1 MGRATIP
8 DIARKAGVSTA
19 TVDRALNARPG
30 VSPANRQRVLRAA
43 KELGYLPSEGM
54 SLLPARPAHLE
65 FLIPFG
71 HNAFMRDVTDGI
83 TEFAATLPLV
93 ATCKVTE
100 LDGIGPE
107 ALIPALEALS
117 LRTEGVGLITTD
129 HPTSREAI
137 RRLCEAG
144 VRVVTIASDVPA
156 TPRAAYVGVD
166 NLVAG
171 RTSAQ
176 IMGMMAG
183 DRRGSIGLFLGS
195 HAFHGHEERELGFR
209 SLIEARHPRLAILPA
224 IETGEDSR
232 RSQRSMAEL
241 LRATADLVGVYC
253 IGAGRRGIVD
263 ALRSARPR
271 VRPFVV
277 VHDLT
282 DTSRAWLAEG
292 TVDVV
297 IDQNARLVGEQ
308 AVIRLL
314 GAIAASTPLLPFKN
328 IEPRII
334 LRENLPSGRLTA

>member
-71 HNAFMRDVTDGI
+71 HNAFMRDVTEGI

-100 LDGIGPE
+100 LDGIGPG

-137 RRLCEAG
+137 RRLTDSRSRTRPWPRRRSAQEQ
-144 VRVVTIASDVPA
+144 SHPS
-156 TPRAAYVGVD
+156 RAA
-166 NLVAG
+166 
-171 RTSAQ
+171 RP
-176 IMGMMAG
+176 
-183 DRRGSIGLFLGS
+183 DRAPWL
-195 HAFHGHEERELGFR
+195 
-209 SLIEARHPRLAILPA
+209 ARA
-224 IETGEDSR
+224 
-232 RSQRSMAEL
+232 
-241 LRATADLVGVYC
+241 
-253 IGAGRRGIVD
+253 
-263 ALRSARPR
+263 
-271 VRPFVV
+271 
-277 VHDLT
+277 
-282 DTSRAWLAEG
+282 RAWK
-292 TVDVV
+292 
-297 IDQNARLVGEQ
+297 ARAG
-308 AVIRLL
+308 
-314 GAIAASTPLLPFKN
+314 
-328 IEPRII
+328 
-334 LRENLPSGRLTA
+334 